1 MLLPYRNYQFSFRF
15 VTQQYKH
22 EAVSV
27 KTATLTDGDG
37 DIIINIFKIK
47 DEDDR
52 QKYLAHNNYSIIV
65 ESSTIIVKSTVK
77 YDASTFDVYF
87 VDIIYYY
94 FF

>member
-1 MLLPYRNYQFSFRF
+1 M
-15 VTQQYKH
+15 TQQYKQ

-65 ESSTIIVKSTVK
+65 ESSSTVK

>member
-1 MLLPYRNYQFSFRF
+1 MVTEILLLYFQ
-15 VTQQYKH
+15 
-22 EAVSV
+22 
-27 KTATLTDGDG
+27 
-37 DIIINIFKIK
+37 IK

-65 ESSTIIVKSTVK
+65 ESSSTVK